1 VTVAGAAA
9 VKSVPAT
16 THVTKSVSVRGSVA
30 HPFTN
35 ADKVNVKGVGVR
47 RSANPESVYKTDLA
61 PDQLSVG
68 GACYGSV
75 DACDGA
81 DGVYEWKEGKEG
93 EPYGAWELHRVQG
106 PCLSSRDVACHD
118 GVRKAIKIGREKGW
132 GGESV
137 GDGLPATRSER
148 RDRRPYTCA

>member
-81 DGVYEWKEGKEG
+81 DGVYEWNEGK
-93 EPYGAWELHRVQG
+93 
-106 PCLSSRDVACHD
+106 
-118 GVRKAIKIGREKGW
+118 
-132 GGESV
+132 
-137 GDGLPATRSER
+137 
-148 RDRRPYTCA
+148 